1 MTAPSFG
8 IVLPP
13 STASGVP
20 TADEIF
26 GFAQAADESSLDYL
40 WVPDHILWW
49 HPMHECL
56 TILAALAARTKR
68 IRIGSAVLLLAMR
81 NPVVVAKTLA
91 TIDQLCNGRLTVGV
105 GVGGEF
111 PPEWEAVGIDWKTRA
126 TRTDEMLEALK
137 ALWSEGPFTMNG
149 KHVQFDE
156 VDLQPKPLKRPP
168 IWIGGRSDP
177 ALARAAKYGDGW
189 MGIFLTPERYADQL
203 RKLDPNVYP
212 SLYVWTCIADDTPT
226 ARTQASAMLG
236 AFYNIPF
243 EKLEKFTIVGSPEDC
258 AKRFRDFA
266 EAGVKNFAVAPITAD
281 ASTDQLTRLTRDVI
295 PLI

>member
-1 MTAPSFG
+1 
-8 IVLPP
+8 
-13 STASGVP
+13 
-20 TADEIF
+20 
-26 GFAQAADESSLDYL
+26 
-40 WVPDHILWW
+40 
-49 HPMHECL
+49 MHECL
-56 TILAALAARTKR
+56 TILAALAARTSR

-91 TIDQLCNGRLTVGV
+91 TIDQLSGGRLTVGV

-126 TRTDEMLEALK
+126 ARTNEMLEAL
-137 ALWSEGPFTMNG
+137 AGLWAEGLFTMES
-149 KHVQFDE
+149 KHVKIE
-156 VDLQPKPLKRPP
+156 NVDLQPKPVKKPP
-168 IWIGGRSDP
+168 IWIGGRSDA

-212 SLYVWTCIADDTPT
+212 SIYVWTCIADDTPT
-226 ARTQASAMLG
+226 ARAQASSMLG

-258 AKRFRDFA
+258 AKRFQEFA
-266 EAGVKNFAVAPITAD
+266 DAGVKNFAVAPISAD
-281 ASTDQLTRLTRDVI
+281 ASTDQLTRLTKEVM